1 MANKKFNPSEW
12 SSQPSS
18 SNNNSTNINKN
29 ESAQPVPFAST
40 DNLSS
45 DIQSLVE
52 QIEASSID
60 ITVGYDHWR
69 DICFALVEALGEDG
83 RDFFH
88 RLSRFNAS
96 YDQAEAD
103 KQYSA
108 CLRSCGSGI
117 TPRTLFHI
125 AQQHGITLRKQFSC
139 TMPSSVSPES
149 SVSPFGDSGDFGET
163 EDLNTCLKQMEMPTF
178 SDKVGDNLPSF
189 LRQVISKSRSV
200 QDADMLI
207 LGTLTVI
214 SACIPNVSGLYD
226 DREVYPNLFLFVTA
240 QASAGKGR
248 LSLCRHIVQPIHDRL
263 ASIYEAEMTAYASR
277 LAEHAANKD
286 GSEPPQKPPR
296 RVLFIPANT
305 SSTKFY
311 KTLKDNGET
320 GIMFETE
327 GDTLVN
333 AFKSDYGNYS
343 DGFRKAFHHESI
355 TYSRVKD
362 DEYTEIRKPRLSVL
376 LSGTP
381 RQIQSLIPDAE
392 NGLFSRFI
400 FYSLNVDLQW
410 HDVFAN
416 ANDTPV
422 DDFFR
427 QLGKDFYSIH
437 QALLTLHPLSFF
449 VTKPQQQQ
457 FHDMFQEIQDSYI
470 KLFGYDFLASV
481 RRLGLITFRIAMILT
496 VLRIYEFG
504 EFKDSYMSFLFEMIY
519 LQQIGVLLHA
529 KPIITAMINY
539 QFFPRSQGVTPEI
552 KRIIE
557 CFNKIEPLLEK
568 EDAHRVSNDVLALVR
583 PHLESIGFSVETGK
597 GKEDKIDV
605 PVLFGENN
613 AVDKSFYA
621 DALSAD
627 GKIVI
632 EVEAGRAVR
641 NNQFLKD
648 IFQACMMFEVE
659 YLVIAVL
666 NEYKFMS
673 SGRQMVGKDYQ
684 EVKTFLETLYVSNR
698 LRLPLKGILLIG
710 Y

>member
-1 MANKKFNPSEW
+1 MATKKFNPAEW
-12 SSQPSS
+12 QP
-18 SNNNSTNINKN
+18 NPVSTNN
-29 ESAQPVPFAST
+29 ESTKKETNPPKETSAIPT
-40 DNLSS
+40 DSITV
-45 DIQSLVE
+45 DIQSVVE
-52 QIEASSID
+52 QVEASGID
-60 ITVGYDHWR
+60 ITAGYDRWR
-69 DICFALVEALGEDG
+69 DIGFALVEALGEDG
-83 RDFFH
+83 RDYFH
-88 RLSRFNAS
+88 RLSRFNAN
-96 YDQAEAD
+96 YDQTEAD

-108 CLRSCGSGI
+108 CLRSHGSGI

-125 AQQHGITLRKQFSC
+125 AQQYGITVRKHYAG
-139 TMPSSVSPES
+139 TSSSSISPES
-149 SVSPFGDSGDFGET
+149 SVSPNRDSGDFGET
-163 EDLNTCLKQMEMPTF
+163 EDLVSCLKQMEMPTF
-178 SDKVGDNLPSF
+178 TDKVGDNLPLF
-189 LRQVISKSRSV
+189 LRHVISKSRSV

-207 LGTLTVI
+207 LGTLTVV

-263 ASIYEAEMTAYASR
+263 ASIYEAEMAAYASR

-410 HDVFAN
+410 HDVFAT

-449 VTKPQQQQ
+449 VTQPQQQQ
-457 FHDMFQEIQDSYI
+457 FHDMFQEIQNSYI

-504 EFKDSYMSFLFEMIY
+504 ELPNPLICDDADFNSAIEITR
-519 LQQIGVLLHA
+519 VLIQHTSRIFMDLPQSPPSN
-529 KPIITAMINY
+529 PIT
-539 QFFPRSQGVTPEI
+539 QTTQ
-552 KRIIE
+552 
-557 CFNKIEPLLEK
+557 L
-568 EDAHRVSNDVLALVR
+568 
-583 PHLESIGFSVETGK
+583 
-597 GKEDKIDV
+597 
-605 PVLFGENN
+605 
-613 AVDKSFYA
+613 
-621 DALSAD
+621 
-627 GKIVI
+627 
-632 EVEAGRAVR
+632 
-641 NNQFLKD
+641 
-648 IFQACMMFEVE
+648 
-659 YLVIAVL
+659 
-666 NEYKFMS
+666 
-673 SGRQMVGKDYQ
+673 RQR
-684 EVKTFLETLYVSNR
+684 FLEA
-698 LRLPLKGILLIG
+698 LPSELDRATYLSVAQRFAIPPKTAEKMVTASQKQGRVIHEAQNK
-710 Y
+710 YWKPKP